1 VRGFLPSRHLG
12 QIPLQPSSS
21 SHLLRPESAVSLASS
36 GGASGTSTSLDSF
49 KDAQLTVEEPGASF
63 ANSSDRKMPTPEDHT
78 YDLPPTYEE
87 AQQTSQ
93 QIQSPHR
100 YYEIPDDN
108 HENNSSRREGSE
120 KAESPIYADI
130 EDVLPSKSDEE
141 KPPPVENNVDS
152 IMLIVGYS
160 FTHVYHF
167 LF

>member
-1 VRGFLPSRHLG
+1 MIFFFKFKFIEVRGFLPSRYLG

-21 SHLLRPESAVSLASS
+21 SRPESAVSLASS

-63 ANSSDRKMPTPEDHT
+63 ASPSDRKMPVAEEHT
-78 YDLPPTYEE
+78 YDLPPSYEE

-108 HENNSSRREGSE
+108 HENNSAGREGSE

-152 IMLIVGYS
+152 ITEIVG
-160 FTHVYHF
+160 
-167 LF
+167 